1 MTRSCCRFGTDDLIE
16 ELLVN
21 PKVDAYIAR
30 SRKWPVE
37 MTALRPILLKAGLTE
52 DIKWGKPC
60 YSYDGDNIVIIQEMN
75 DFLAL
80 MFFKGALL
88 HDPDGVLHEQGP
100 NSRSARRMEF
110 TSVEEIERSTGTL
123 ENYLREAIEVE
134 AAGLDVGPAPAL
146 VLVGELQ
153 NRIERDTAFKA
164 AFESLTPGRQR
175 EYNLYFSD
183 AKQSATRE
191 ARIEKYAS
199 KIQAGRG
206 FRDP

>member
-1 MTRSCCRFGTDDLIE
+1 M
-16 ELLVN
+16 N

-30 SRKWPVE
+30 SKKWPVE

-60 YSYDGDNIVIIQEMN
+60 YGHGGGNIVIVQEMN

-88 HDPDGVLHEQGP
+88 NDPDDVLHEQGP

-110 TSVEEIERSTGTL
+110 TSVTEIKRSTGTL
-123 ENYLREAIEVE
+123 ENYLREAIRVE
-134 AAGLDVGPAPAL
+134 AAGLDLGPAPAL
-146 VLVGELQ
+146 VLAAELQ
-153 NRIERDTAFKA
+153 NCIERDTAFKA

-183 AKQSATRE
+183 AKQAATRT
-191 ARIEKYAS
+191 AWIEKYAG
-199 KIQAGRG
+199 KILAGRG